1 MFPGELKILNI
12 WADAQG
18 HSHFRHVAVDLQP
31 FVAAGGVVS
40 EPARACNVWFRI
52 APADQDVGFH
62 VAPRRQLVITLHG
75 GAAEFTTSDGDS
87 RIVRAGEI
95 LLVEDTFGHGHK
107 TRTVDGLDRFGIYV
121 ELAAGDLGQAKE
133 I

>member
-1 MFPGELKILNI
+1 MFPDELKILNI

-18 HSHFRHVAVDLQP
+18 HSHFRHTKVALAP

-40 EPARACNVWFRI
+40 ASVKATNAWFRI
-52 APADQDVGFH
+52 APGDQDVGFH
-62 VAPRRQLVITLHG
+62 VAPRRQLVITLRG

-87 RIVRAGEI
+87 RIVRPGEI

-107 TRTVDGLDRFGIYV
+107 TRTVDGLERFGIYV
-121 ELAAGDLGQAKE
+121 ELAPGDLEQPQEA
-133 I
+133 